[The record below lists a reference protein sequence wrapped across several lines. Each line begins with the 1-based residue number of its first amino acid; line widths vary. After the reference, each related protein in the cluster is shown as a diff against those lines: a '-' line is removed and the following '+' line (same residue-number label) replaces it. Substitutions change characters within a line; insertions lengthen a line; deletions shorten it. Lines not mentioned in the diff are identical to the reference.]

1 MSNVLRSQS
10 SCFIVFV
17 LHPFF
22 STNISLNLG
31 PKLSLR
37 GQLFVFRKIIVQ
49 LGVVSA
55 KQHPG
60 GATAKHRSGR
70 VNLKGNDDSKLKLWS
85 FFSPDVHSYR

>member
-10 SCFIVFV
+10 SCFAVFV

-22 STNISLNLG
+22 STNISLSLG

-37 GQLFVFRKIIVQ
+37 GQFLSSEKITVQ
-49 LGVVSA
+49 LGVASA

-60 GATAKHRSGR
+60 GSHCQTQTR
-70 VNLKGNDDSKLKLWS
+70 KGKLEGK
-85 FFSPDVHSYR
+85 